1 MLVSVQ
7 ALRAFAAWLVVFHHF
22 MQVFFNFEA
31 DNLAGHLLSTRG
43 QMGVDI
49 FFVISGFVIYITT
62 ADRSIKTLRFLWQR
76 AARIVPVYWFYTAIT
91 ATILFFASDLMPDY
105 GLDLPSLI
113 MGLLFIP
120 NENPAGFGDYP
131 ILPVGWTL
139 NFEMM
144 FYLIFA
150 LSFLLPARVRMWA
163 VLTMIALLNLLLSRL
178 DMISSFYADPI
189 IYEFL
194 LGVGVGMLYRHGKLS
209 PVRMR
214 SPWVVLALGCAA
226 LMLCFTDQSGWR
238 LATWG
243 VPAALLV
250 IAMIR
255 LEPIFMRCH
264 GLRRMGDQSY
274 SVYLVHVIVLWLAN
288 ALLHEHWGLP
298 AWLTLAISVAI
309 IATLSWASFE
319 LLEKRLSRRL
329 KPPRH
334 MPQTA

>member
-22 MQVFFNFEA
+22 MQVFFGFDT
-31 DNLAGHLLSTRG
+31 DNPAGHLLSTRG
-43 QMGVDI
+43 QMGVDL

-62 ADRSIKTLRFLWQR
+62 ADRSMKTLRFLWQR
-76 AARIVPVYWFYTAIT
+76 AARIVPVYWFYTAVT
-91 ATILFFASDLMPDY
+91 AAILFFASDLMPDY

-144 FYLIFA
+144 FYLVFA
-150 LSFLLPARVRMWA
+150 LSFLLPPRARMWI
-163 VLTMIALLNLLLSRL
+163 VIMMIALLNLLLPRL
-178 DMISSFYADPI
+178 DMISSFYTDPI

-194 LGVGVGMLYRHGKLS
+194 LGLGVGMLYHHGKLS
-209 PVRMR
+209 PATTRT
-214 SPWVVLALGCAA
+214 PWAILALGCMA
-226 LMLCFTDQSGWR
+226 LMLCFTDQSAWR
-238 LATWG
+238 LAVWG
-243 VPAALLV
+243 LPAALLV

-255 LEPIFMRCH
+255 LEPIFTRCH
-264 GLRRMGDQSY
+264 ALRQMGDQSY
-274 SVYLVHVIVLWLAN
+274 SVYLVHVIVLWLAH
-288 ALLHEHWGLP
+288 AFLHEHWGLP
-298 AWLTLAISVAI
+298 VWLTLAISLVI

-319 LLEKRLSRRL
+319 LLEKQLSRRL
-329 KPPRH
+329 KPPRRAS
-334 MPQTA
+334 QAA

>member
-1 MLVSVQ
+1 MLISVQ

-31 DNLAGHLLSTRG
+31 DTPAGQLFSTRG

-62 ADRSIKTLRFLWQR
+62 AGRSMNTLRFLWQR
-76 AARIVPVYWFYTAIT
+76 AARIVPVYWFYTAVTT
-91 ATILFFASDLMPDY
+91 AILFFASDLMPDY

-150 LSFLLPARVRMWA
+150 LSFLLPARARLWA
-163 VLTMIALLNLLLSRL
+163 VIVMIALLNLALSRL

-194 LGVGVGMLYRHGKLS
+194 LGLGVGMLYHHGRLA
-209 PVRMR
+209 PATTR
-214 SPWVVLALGCAA
+214 SPWILLALGCVA
-226 LMLCFTDQSGWR
+226 LMLCFTDQSAWR
-238 LATWG
+238 LAVWG
-243 VPAALLV
+243 LPAALLV

-255 LEPIFMRCH
+255 LEPIFTRCH

-298 AWLTLAISVAI
+298 AWLTLAISVVI
-309 IATLSWASFE
+309 IAMLSWVSFE
-319 LLEKRLSRRL
+319 LLEKQLARWL
-329 KPPRH
+329 KPPRRS
-334 MPQTA
+334 PQPA

>member
-62 ADRSIKTLRFLWQR
+62 ANRSIKTLRFLWQR
-76 AARIVPVYWFYTAIT
+76 AARIVPVYWFYTVIT
-91 ATILFFASDLMPDY
+91 AGILFFASDLMPDY
-105 GLDLPSLI
+105 GFDLPSLI

-150 LSFLLPARVRMWA
+150 LSFLLPARIRMWA

-209 PVRMR
+209 PAKMR
-214 SPWVVLALGCAA
+214 SPWVVPRSCSALPI
-226 LMLCFTDQSGWR
+226 S
-238 LATWG
+238 
-243 VPAALLV
+243 PAGDWPPGAS
-250 IAMIR
+250 R
-255 LEPIFMRCH
+255 QRC
-264 GLRRMGDQSY
+264 L
-274 SVYLVHVIVLWLAN
+274 
-288 ALLHEHWGLP
+288 
-298 AWLTLAISVAI
+298 
-309 IATLSWASFE
+309 
-319 LLEKRLSRRL
+319 
-329 KPPRH
+329 
-334 MPQTA
+334 

>member
-31 DNLAGHLLSTRG
+31 NNLAGHLLSTRG

-62 ADRSIKTLRFLWQR
+62 ANGSIKTLRFLWQR
-76 AARIVPVYWFYTAIT
+76 AARIVPVYWFYTVIT
-91 ATILFFASDLMPDY
+91 AGILFFASDVMPDY

-150 LSFLLPARVRMWA
+150 LSFLLPARIRMWA

-194 LGVGVGMLYRHGKLS
+194 LGVGVGMLYHHGKLS
-209 PVRMR
+209 PATTR
-214 SPWVVLALGCAA
+214 SPWVVLALSCAA

-255 LEPIFMRCH
+255 LEPIFMRHH

-319 LLEKRLSRRL
+319 LLEKRLTRRL
-329 KPPRH
+329 KPPHH
-334 MPQTA
+334 MPRTA